1 MKPGKTFSESWHRI
15 ANLRVSLRP
24 TVKVRRQFFRGEK
37 WYVLH
42 DPFNNSFFRLRPEAY
57 EFISRLR
64 PDRTVEEV
72 WEDCLNRR
80 PDDAPGQEDVQQL
93 LTQLYYS
100 NLLYSETPADSAKL
114 FERYKERI
122 KREVS
127 SWFLNIMFVQI
138 PLIDPENF
146 LKKFLALIKIIIGP
160 LGAIVW
166 LAVVGAAS
174 KCVFDRFGL
183 VTEMAQGILAPD
195 NLFLLYVGLVFIKS
209 FHEFGHAMV
218 CKRYGGEV
226 HTMGIMMLIF
236 TPLPFMDASSAWAF
250 RSRAQRVF
258 VGAAGMIIEFF
269 VAGLA
274 VFVWAY
280 TGKGTLHSLAYNI
293 MFIASVST
301 VLFNGNFLLHF
312 DGYYILA
319 DLMDIPNLA
328 PRSFQQLRHLAEKY
342 LLGYKDSFSPA
353 QNPKEAFWLCLYGIS
368 SGIFHLFVFA
378 HIILFVMDKFLLAGV
393 IIALVCII
401 AWGIVPFYHLIEYL
415 ASSPRLAKS
424 RPRAIAVC
432 ISIAATVIFFLA
444 IFPFPKRFR
453 SPGVLEAVDYIRVVN
468 KAPGY
473 VETLFTPSGTKV
485 KKGTPLLELSDHE
498 LEIEIKS
505 TEAQKEETLALQMR
519 AMSQEVADLKPIKK
533 RLEVIDSRL
542 EDLEKQRQDLIVK
555 ARQPGVWVAPQAKE
569 MIGTWASKGT
579 VMGEIV
585 AQGNFRFST
594 VVSQDDAANLFVDQI
609 TKAEVRLFGHAGTNI
624 DVEDYK
630 IIPFQQE
637 KLPSAALGWFGGGEV
652 AVSPTDKTG
661 LQASEPFFQIYAAL
675 RPSPEATFLQGR
687 SGKLRFSMHPEP
699 LLIQW
704 ARSFRRL
711 LQKRYQI

>member
-15 ANLRVSLRP
+15 AGLKVSLRP

-37 WYVLH
+37 WYVLQ
-42 DPFNNSFFRLRPEAY
+42 DPFNNTFFRLRPEAY
-57 EFISRLR
+57 DLISRLR

-72 WEDCLNRR
+72 WEECLHRR

-100 NLLYSETPADSAKL
+100 NLLYSEMPADSAKL

-122 KREVS
+122 QREVS
-127 SWFLNIMFVQI
+127 DWFLNIMFVRI

-146 LKKFLALIKIIIGP
+146 LKKFRSLIKLIIGP

-166 LAVVGAAS
+166 LVVVAAAS
-174 KCVFDRFGL
+174 KCVFDRFDL
-183 VTEMAQGILAPD
+183 VSEMAQGILAPD
-195 NLFLLYVGLVFIKS
+195 NLFLLYVGLVFIKT

-226 HTMGIMMLIF
+226 HIMGIMMLIF
-236 TPLPFMDASSAWAF
+236 TPMPYIDASSSWAF

-258 VGAAGMIIEFF
+258 VGAAGMIMEFF
-269 VAGLA
+269 VAALA

-280 TGKGTLHSLAYNI
+280 TGTGTVHSLAYNI

-353 QNPKEAFWLCLYGIS
+353 QTLKEAFWLCLYGVS
-368 SGIFHLFVFA
+368 SGIFHVFVFT
-378 HIILFVMDKFLLAGV
+378 HIILFVMDKFLLAGM
-393 IIALVCII
+393 IIAIVCII
-401 AWGIVPFYHLIEYL
+401 AWGLVPFYHLIEYL

-424 RPRAIAVC
+424 RPQAIAVC
-432 ISIAATVIFFLA
+432 IGITALVLFFLT
-444 IFPFPKRFR
+444 IFPFPNRFR
-453 SPGVLEAVDYIRVVN
+453 APGVLEAVDYIRVVN
-468 KAPGY
+468 SAPGY
-473 VETLFTPSGTKV
+473 VETLLTSSGTYV
-485 KKGTPLLELSDHE
+485 EEGTSLMKLSDRE
-498 LEIEIKS
+498 LDIELK
-505 TEAQKEETLALQMR
+505 TTNAQKEETLALQMR
-519 AMSQEVADLKPIKK
+519 AMSEEVADLKPIQK

-542 EDLEKQRQDLIVK
+542 EDLKKQHEDLIVK
-555 ARQPGVWVAPQAKE
+555 ARQAGIWVAPKASE
-569 MIGTWASKGT
+569 MIGTWVPKGT
-579 VMGEIV
+579 ALGELV
-585 AQGNFRFST
+585 SQGRFRFST
-594 VVSQDDAANLFVDQI
+594 VVSQDDSANLFVDQI
-609 TKAEVRLFGHAGTNI
+609 TKAEVRLFAHAGTNI
-624 DVEDYK
+624 EVENYK
-630 IIPFQQE
+630 IIPFQHE
-637 KLPSAALGWFGGGEV
+637 KLPSAALGWFGGGDV

-661 LQASEPFFQIYAAL
+661 LQASEPFFQIYADL
-675 RPSPEATFLQGR
+675 KPSSEATFLQGL

-699 LLIQW
+699 LLVQLG
-704 ARSFRRL
+704 RSFRQL
-711 LQKRYQI
+711 LQKRYHI